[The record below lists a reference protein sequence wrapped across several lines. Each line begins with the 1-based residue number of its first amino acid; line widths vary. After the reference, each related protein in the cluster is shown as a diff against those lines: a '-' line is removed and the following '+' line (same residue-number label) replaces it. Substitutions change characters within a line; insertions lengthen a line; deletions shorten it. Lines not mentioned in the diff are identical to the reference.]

1 MSASTPQNQLIH
13 ETSQYLRHH
22 AHNPVDWLPWSS
34 EAWNLA
40 KKEKKP
46 VFLSIGY
53 SSCHWCSVMARE
65 SFENPETAKLMN
77 QWFVNIKVDREERP
91 DIDSVYMQILIKLTG
106 QAGWPMS
113 VFLTPEQIPFF
124 AGTYFPPKTIGGNPG
139 FPDVLKNVHD
149 IYTSSDSTILSRSN
163 EIIKQL
169 NQKNISTNSA
179 SSSSDDLI
187 QQAVEIITERYDE
200 NFGGFGAGMK
210 FPDTMIY
217 MLLLRHWLKSE
228 STPSIQMIDKSLT
241 NMAEG
246 GIYDQL
252 GGGFHR
258 YSTDRQWRVPH
269 FEKML
274 NDNALLAK
282 TFLHAFQATHQ
293 EIYANI
299 FSEIYSTYSNSMMSK
314 DGLFFSSQS
323 ADTDGVEG
331 KYYCWS
337 MKEIL
342 NLLGPKHAKVFAKAY
357 GIRPTGNFSG
367 NNVLHIQDSME
378 KIAEDENIP
387 IFEVNHIVQKSLK
400 SLTEA
405 RSKRVAPDRD
415 EKVITAWNGMMIT
428 ALSSGYSILS
438 DEKYLNAAQ
447 KCADFIWENMWDGSV
462 LLRIYQDGKSKI
474 NGCLEDYAY
483 LLESFLALYEASF
496 DIKWIQRAAELANS
510 MIKVFWD
517 ESVGGFFITD
527 NRHEKLVFRPKM
539 PEDEAMPSAN
549 AIASLALLRLGRM
562 TGKNEFTDAGSGTIK
577 AFQNDMEQRPAAFAG
592 LLSAVDFLNASP
604 VEIILAGSRED
615 PIFKELVMAAQADFR
630 PNKLLMWNNAK
641 DSSTW
646 LPAVEGRTAVMDKPT
661 AYICQKGTCHP
672 PVHSAEAL
680 TNLLENPPIIKLN
693 IFDKDKYLNDMGNKE
708 QTNFLN
714 AMSDIFKHSGF
725 NKGQ

>member
-1 MSASTPQNQLIH
+1 MPSINPQNKLIH

-22 AHNPVDWLPWSS
+22 ANNPVNWLPWEE
-34 EAWNLA
+34 EAWEIA
-40 KKEKKP
+40 KKENKP

-65 SFENPETAKLMN
+65 SFENLETAKLMN

-113 VFLTPEQIPFF
+113 VFLTPDQVPFF
-124 AGTYFPPKTIGGNPG
+124 AGTYFPPKTVGGNPG

-149 IYTSSDSTILSRSN
+149 IYASSDSTILSRSN
-163 EIIKQL
+163 EIIEQL
-169 NQKNISTNSA
+169 NQKNISTASVSSA
-179 SSSSDDLI
+179 SDDLI
-187 QQAVEIITERYDE
+187 QQAIEIISERYDE

-228 STPSIQMIDKSLT
+228 STQSIQMVDKSLT

-282 TFLHAFQATHQ
+282 IFLHAFQATHQ

-299 FSEIYSTYSNSMMSK
+299 FSEIYSTYSSSMMSE

-331 KYYCWS
+331 KFYCWS

-342 NLLGPKHAKVFAKAY
+342 SLLGPKHAKVFAKAY

-387 IFEVNHIVQKSLK
+387 IFEVNHIILKSLK
-400 SLTEA
+400 SLSEA
-405 RSKRVAPDRD
+405 RSKRVAPERD

-428 ALSSGYSILS
+428 ALSSGHSILG
-438 DEKYLNAAQ
+438 DEKYLDAAQ
-447 KCADFIWENMWDGSV
+447 KCAGFIWKNMWDGSV
-462 LLRIYQDGKSKI
+462 LLRIYQNGKAKI
-474 NGCLEDYAY
+474 NGCLEDYAF

-496 DIKWIQRAAELANS
+496 DIKWIQRATDIADT
-510 MIKVFWD
+510 MIKAFWD
-517 ESVGGFFITD
+517 ESVGGF
-527 NRHEKLVFRPKM
+527 L
-539 PEDEAMPSAN
+539 
-549 AIASLALLRLGRM
+549 LLRLGRM
-562 TGKNEFTDAGSGTIK
+562 TGKNEYTDAGADTIK

-615 PIFKELVMAAQADFR
+615 PIFKELVQAAQADFR
-630 PNKLLMWNNAK
+630 PNKILMWNDAK
-641 DSSTW
+641 DSIKW
-646 LPAVEGRTAVMDKPT
+646 LPAVDGRTAVMDKPT

>member
-1 MSASTPQNQLIH
+1 MASTPQNKLTD

-22 AHNPVDWLPWSS
+22 SHNPVDWLPWGTD
-34 EAWNLA
+34 AWELA
-40 KKEKKP
+40 KKENKP

-53 SSCHWCSVMARE
+53 SACHWCSVMARE
-65 SFENPETAKLMN
+65 SFENSETAKLMN

-91 DIDSVYMQILIKLTG
+91 DIDSVYMQALMQLNG
-106 QAGWPMS
+106 QAGWPLS
-113 VFLTPEQIPFF
+113 LFLTPDQIPFF
-124 AGTYFPPKTIGGNPG
+124 GGTYFPPKTVGQNPG
-139 FPDVLKNVHD
+139 FPEILKQVHE
-149 IYTSSDSTILSRSN
+149 IYSSSDSSAITRAK
-163 EIIKQL
+163 EIIQHL
-169 NQKNISTNSA
+169 GQKE
-179 SSSSDDLI
+179 SSSKPATNTNGDLI
-187 QQAVEIITERYDE
+187 QQAVEMISERYDE
-200 NFGGFGAGMK
+200 TFGGFGAGMK

-217 MLLLRHWLKSE
+217 MLLLRHWLKTE
-228 STPSIQMIDKSLT
+228 STPSIQMVDKSLT

-252 GGGFHR
+252 GGSFHR

-282 TFLHAFQATHQ
+282 IFLHAFQATHQ
-293 EIYANI
+293 EIYSTI
-299 FSEIYSTYSNSMMSK
+299 FSAIFSSYSKNMMSQ

-323 ADTDGVEG
+323 AETDGIEG

-342 NLLGPKHAKVFAKAY
+342 SLLGPKHAKVFAKVY
-357 GIRPTGNFSG
+357 GIKPTGNFSG

-378 KIAEDENIP
+378 KIAEDEGIP
-387 IFEVNHIVQKSLK
+387 IFEVNHIIQKSLN
-400 SLTEA
+400 SISEA
-405 RSKRVAPDRD
+405 RSKREAPERD

-428 ALSSGYSILS
+428 GLSMGYSIFGQERFLHS
-438 DEKYLNAAQ
+438 AQ

-462 LLRIYQDGKSKI
+462 LLRIHQEGKGKI
-474 NGCLEDYAY
+474 NGCLEDYAF

-496 DIKWIQRAAELANS
+496 DIKWIQRASELADT
-510 MIKVFWD
+510 MIRAFRD
-517 ESVGGFFITD
+517 EGVGGFFMTD
-527 NRHEKLVFRPKM
+527 NRHEKLVYRPKM

-549 AIASLALLRLGRM
+549 AIATLALLRLGRM
-562 TGKNEFTDAGSGTIK
+562 TGKKEYTDTGTEAIK
-577 AFQNDMEQRPAAFAG
+577 AFQNEMDQRPAAFAG
-592 LLSAVDFLNASP
+592 LLSAVDFLQASP

-615 PIFKELVMAAQADFR
+615 PVFKELVQAAQADFR
-630 PNKLLMWNNAK
+630 PNKLLMWNDAG
-641 DSSTW
+641 DSSKW

-693 IFDKDKYLNDMGNKE
+693 IFDKDKYLSDMSNKE
-708 QTNFLN
+708 QNSFLN